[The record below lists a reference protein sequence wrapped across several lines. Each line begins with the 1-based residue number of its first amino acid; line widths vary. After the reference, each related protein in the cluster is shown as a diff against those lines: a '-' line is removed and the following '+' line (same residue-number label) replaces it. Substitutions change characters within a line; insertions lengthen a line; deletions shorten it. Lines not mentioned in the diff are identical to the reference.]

1 MSFLDNLKAKIA
13 PAKEKVADLTRQ
25 HGGKIDQGLDKAA
38 QAVDSRTKGKYSD
51 KIRTGTDKAKSALDQ
66 LNQDGTQKGGPEKG
80 GQAPGAREDATRPQ
94 HPETGARKPEGEG
107 PMRLVTGRA
116 RGGRAVRPA
125 PPLPATPPRPGPG
138 CRGRPRRCSG
148 RAG

>member
-25 HGGKIDQGLDKAA
+25 HGDKIDQGLDKAA

-51 KIRTGTDKAKSALDQ
+51 KIRTGTDKAKGALDQ
-66 LNQDGTQKGGPEKG
+66 LNQDGGQKGGPERG
-80 GQAPGAREDATRPQ
+80 GQASGPREDATRPQ

-107 PMRLVTGRA
+107 P
-116 RGGRAVRPA
+116 
-125 PPLPATPPRPGPG
+125 
-138 CRGRPRRCSG
+138 
-148 RAG
+148 AGS